1 MNHPISSPSTQ
12 RGSRSRPAP
21 TDLASTAPA
30 EEQAFVRATAAAVAA
45 EIRKY
50 AATIS
55 ALREAATPVKRA
67 EIDRALRDAFDN
79 LD

>member
-1 MNHPISSPSTQ
+1 M
-12 RGSRSRPAP
+12 
-21 TDLASTAPA
+21 
-30 EEQAFVRATAAAVAA
+30 RATVAAVAA

-55 ALREAATPVKRA
+55 ALRDGAPPGRRA
-67 EIDRALRDAFDN
+67 QIDQALRDAFDN